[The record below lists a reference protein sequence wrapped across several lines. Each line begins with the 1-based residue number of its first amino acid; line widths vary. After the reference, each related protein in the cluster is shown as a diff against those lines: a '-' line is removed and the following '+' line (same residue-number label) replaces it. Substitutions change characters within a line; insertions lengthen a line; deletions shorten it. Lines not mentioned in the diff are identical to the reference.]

1 MNDIDKTNC
10 SNKPES
16 VEGIFSALI
25 RQNVSN
31 VNNFKCDNL
40 IEFAEFGNVAELYKG
55 GSNYLEGATKQL
67 YNKALAL
74 AFVAYKIATHD
85 PNYNFYD
92 VQTLRINNLM
102 QEIKNL
108 EFDILNCTK
117 ADENVQEVLDK
128 IRFFEDRGVKYLDEL
143 N

>member
-1 MNDIDKTNC
+1 M
-10 SNKPES
+10 
-16 VEGIFSALI
+16 
-25 RQNVSN
+25 
-31 VNNFKCDNL
+31 
-40 IEFAEFGNVAELYKG
+40 
-55 GSNYLEGATKQL
+55 
-67 YNKALAL
+67 
-74 AFVAYKIATHD
+74 AYKIATHD